1 MIEHFVTNNSAVSLF
16 EKTPYGALPTSISFI
31 FFCVRKSMTVTIFS
45 PLIATNNFSS
55 SDRKIPAGELPTSIR
70 DRI

>member
-1 MIEHFVTNNSAVSLF
+1 MESYLHQYLLFFKVS
-16 EKTPYGALPTSISFI
+16 
-31 FFCVRKSMTVTIFS
+31 KSMTVTIFS

-70 DRI
+70 D